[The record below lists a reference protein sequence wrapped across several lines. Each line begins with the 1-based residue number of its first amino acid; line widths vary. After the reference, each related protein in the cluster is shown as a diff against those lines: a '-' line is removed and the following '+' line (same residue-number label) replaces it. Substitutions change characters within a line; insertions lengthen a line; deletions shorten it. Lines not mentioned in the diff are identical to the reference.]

1 MSLRDGLLATL
12 TTSSPFPFPPTT
24 DRLSPVLVTDQSS
37 YGTRSGT
44 ANIPSPTKGI
54 PNGYH
59 VFVSAQ
65 ILKLQSLLALD
76 GISWSRYVAFFYI

>member
-1 MSLRDGLLATL
+1 MSLRGALLAIP
-12 TTSSPFPFPPTT
+12 TTSSPFPFPLTT
-24 DRLSPVLVTDQSS
+24 DKSSPDLVTDQSS
-37 YGTRSGT
+37 CGTRSGT
-44 ANIPSPTKGI
+44 ANIPSPTKAT

-76 GISWSRYVAFFYI
+76 GISWSRYVSLS

>member
-1 MSLRDGLLATL
+1 MSLRGGLLATP

-24 DRLSPVLVTDQSS
+24 DKSSPVLVTDQSS

-44 ANIPSPTKGI
+44 ANIPSPTKGT

-76 GISWSRYVAFFYI
+76 GISWSRYVASYV